1 MTVAPATLSE
11 MIASTRFEEVRK
23 AVVTEMA
30 RLLKGVTVVGHPGK
44 LDMNDVLA
52 KSVVAAPGV
61 AIGWG
66 RLRSVRDLG
75 GTYGLPVDLVAYIVT
90 EDRAVGAGAAARRV
104 ERDLVAIAI
113 GTRILRIL
121 ADPDTA
127 SWGLTGLTAPLP
139 DPEPEMRPVFT
150 MKTAEAGTALF
161 VVTWTQVL
169 LDQGRSLFG
178 GPTPPVAGL
187 PDGMEFEWP
196 EGEELPTEL
205 LAAFGNQGERP

>member
-1 MTVAPATLSE
+1 MTIAPATLSE
-11 MIASTRFEEVRK
+11 MIASTGFEEVRK
-23 AVVTEMA
+23 AAVAELA
-30 RLLKGVTVVGHPGK
+30 RLLKGVTVMSHPGK

-52 KSVVAAPGV
+52 KAVVSAPGV
-61 AIGWG
+61 AVGWG
-66 RLRSVRDLG
+66 RLRAVRDLG
-75 GTYGLPVDLVAYIVT
+75 GTYGLPLDFVAYIVT

-127 SWGLTGLTAPLP
+127 SWGLTGLSAPLP

-150 MKTAEAGTALF
+150 MKTAEQGTALF
-161 VVTWTQVL
+161 VVTWTQMLV
-169 LDQGRSLFG
+169 DQGPALFG

-196 EGEELPTEL
+196 EGAEMPTEL
-205 LAAFGNQGERP
+205 LAVFGDRGERR